1 MKRVMCSVGLMAAI
15 ALAGINVFFVVQDGN
30 DLVRV
35 KDAQANASSRGVE
48 ECDPL
53 KYVRD
58 ATESWETVEVI
69 NGYITVNGENRY
81 VGNVTGTYE
90 NKYVRVPV
98 CSLSKDRCCEK
109 SHKDKGI
116 SFI

>member
-1 MKRVMCSVGLMAAI
+1 MKKVMYLLGVMMAVV
-15 ALAGINVFFVVQDGN
+15 LAGVNVFFVVQDSN
-30 DLVRV
+30 DLEV
-35 KDAQANASSRGVE
+35 KDTHANASSRGVE

-58 ATESWETVEVI
+58 ATESWEKVEVI

-81 VGNVTGTYE
+81 VGDVTGTYE
-90 NKYVRVPV
+90 NKYVRVPI

-109 SHKDKGI
+109 SHEGKGI